1 VLAILVPAE
10 QEDKNRKRTGSKEL
24 DTRFK
29 ISSAR
34 MTQICRRFDYYKKHG
49 LRFPKNSLKK
59 TKPATRAGS
68 ILYVSGRQTQPVYV
82 KTMFIKIIALL

>member
-1 VLAILVPAE
+1 MLAILVPAE
-10 QEDKNRKRTGSKEL
+10 QKDKNRKGTGSKEL

-34 MTQICRRFDYYKKHG
+34 MIQICRRFDYYKKHD
-49 LRFPKNSLKK
+49 LRFLKNSLKK
-59 TKPATRAGS
+59 QNPLPERVLF
-68 ILYVSGRQTQPVYV
+68 LYVSGRQTQPVYV

>member
-10 QEDKNRKRTGSKEL
+10 QEDKNRKGTGLKEL

-34 MTQICRRFDYYKKHG
+34 VTQICRRFDY
-49 LRFPKNSLKK
+49 
-59 TKPATRAGS
+59 TRN
-68 ILYVSGRQTQPVYV
+68 
-82 KTMFIKIIALL
+82 ME